1 MSHSPTTHIL
11 CGFACAWTAA
21 VSWTKLIPR
30 IAADAQLSNSNFR
43 LAAVAFCASEATLV
57 CAWFAISYVG
67 LAHARRGRRSAFVA
81 FARRFGSP
89 SVKRAVGLLAP
100 GAAAKPKRPRRS
112 AGEVFPRVSYF
123 PVSKRPRRSAGEE
136 RGRARSGPLEARMV
150 TALPGGCP
158 WAMAARNLPGEA
170 SRSDIASHT
179 QLWFEAN
186 RTTLSSPTFFAP
198 AKS

>member
-1 MSHSPTTHIL
+1 M
-11 CGFACAWTAA
+11 
-21 VSWTKLIPR
+21 
-30 IAADAQLSNSNFR
+30 
-43 LAAVAFCASEATLV
+43 V

-112 AGEVFPRVSYF
+112 AGE
-123 PVSKRPRRSAGEE
+123 E
-136 RGRARSGPLEARMV
+136 RGRARSGPSEARMV

>member
-1 MSHSPTTHIL
+1 MSHSPTTYIL

-30 IAADAQLSNSNFR
+30 IAADAQLSNSSFR

-57 CAWFAISYVG
+57 CAWF
-67 LAHARRGRRSAFVA
+67 A

-112 AGEVFPRVSYF
+112 AGE
-123 PVSKRPRRSAGEE
+123 E
-136 RGRARSGPLEARMV
+136 RGRARSGPSEARMV

>member
-1 MSHSPTTHIL
+1 MSHSPTTYIL

-30 IAADAQLSNSNFR
+30 IAADAQLSNSSFR
-43 LAAVAFCASEATLV
+43 LAAVAFCASEAALV
-57 CAWFAISYVG
+57 CAWFALCYVG
-67 LAHARRGRRSAFVA
+67 LAHARRGRRGAFLA

-112 AGEVFPRVSYF
+112 AGE
-123 PVSKRPRRSAGEE
+123 E
-136 RGRARSGPLEARMV
+136 RGRARSGPSEARMV

-186 RTTLSSPTFFAP
+186 RTTPTSPTFFAP